1 MRLMYNRRVLRTHF
15 FRDHSPLERVAY
27 SRFVGGKIS
36 SENLCVSVSRYY
48 AIEHEQATR
57 LPCAYKEPNNRN
69 TRWPHGNCGI
79 SYRGRLTDVQLRCCW
94 MPACTL
100 QSTQPT
106 RLIRTHGEA
115 SWEVVTGLSLTM
127 RKISIYSSPIRFQK
141 KKKENKGANG
151 RGRTTT
157 LGEQRREWRRE
168 L

>member
-1 MRLMYNRRVLRTHF
+1 MRLMYNQRVLRTHF
-15 FRDHSPLERVAY
+15 FRDHTPLERVAY

-36 SENLCVSVSRYY
+36 SENLCVIVSRYY

-94 MPACTL
+94 MPGCTL
-100 QSTQPT
+100 RSTQPT

-115 SWEVVTGLSLTM
+115 SCRSCYGPVSNHAENQHILEPHTFS
-127 RKISIYSSPIRFQK
+127 K
-141 KKKENKGANG
+141 KKKRRK
-151 RGRTTT
+151 
-157 LGEQRREWRRE
+157 QRCKW
-168 L
+168 